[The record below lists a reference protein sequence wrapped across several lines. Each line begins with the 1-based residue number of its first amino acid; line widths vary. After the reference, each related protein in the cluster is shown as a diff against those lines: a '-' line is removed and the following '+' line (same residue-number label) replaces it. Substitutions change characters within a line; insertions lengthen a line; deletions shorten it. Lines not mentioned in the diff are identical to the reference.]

1 MPCISIFT
9 HLVAIKILPA
19 SLALSKADTD
29 RLARIRH
36 AIEHQEERVLSGKGS
51 GPFMLLMRRLDVQI
65 QADKKTGRPAVLTY
79 KTLSSILQ
87 KLDKASEY
95 LGSIQNP

>member
-1 MPCISIFT
+1 
-9 HLVAIKILPA
+9 
-19 SLALSKADTD
+19 
-29 RLARIRH
+29 
-36 AIEHQEERVLSGKGS
+36 
-51 GPFMLLMRRLDVQI
+51 MLLMRRLDVQI